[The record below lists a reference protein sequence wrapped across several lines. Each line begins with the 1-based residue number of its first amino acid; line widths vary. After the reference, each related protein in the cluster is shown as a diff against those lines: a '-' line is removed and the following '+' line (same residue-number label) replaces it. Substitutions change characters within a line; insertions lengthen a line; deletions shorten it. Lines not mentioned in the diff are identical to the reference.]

1 MIVERP
7 GEKTLFIEIKSSDNV
22 SAEKLTI
29 FSRLTKDFGECEA
42 ICLSRDIRAK
52 KIENI
57 TVLPWKEGLKKFFT
71 KE

>member
-1 MIVERP
+1 M
-7 GEKTLFIEIKSSDNV
+7 
-22 SAEKLTI
+22 SAEKLTV

-57 TVLPWKEGLKKFFT
+57 TVLPWQEGLKRFFT
-71 KE
+71 KKE